1 MYLPFL
7 YAETHYHLKFLYPL
21 YYKKEPEI
29 ITDIP
34 TRVIKSISKKIPILL
49 LIKDADKFPVFVEKL
64 EITVLQKNKTTKQYI
79 EFEDFARVELK
90 AGKVLKAQ
98 RVPETDKLL
107 QVLVDLGEDTPRQ
120 IVAGLAEFYEPD
132 ELIGQQVVVV
142 ANLKPRKLRGIKS
155 QGMILAVQTKNK
167 MELVTIKGEVK
178 AGAKVR

>member
-1 MYLPFL
+1 
-7 YAETHYHLKFLYPL
+7 
-21 YYKKEPEI
+21 
-29 ITDIP
+29 
-34 TRVIKSISKKIPILL
+34 
-49 LIKDADKFPVFVEKL
+49 
-64 EITVLQKNKTTKQYI
+64 
-79 EFEDFARVELK
+79 
-90 AGKVLKAQ
+90 VLKAQ